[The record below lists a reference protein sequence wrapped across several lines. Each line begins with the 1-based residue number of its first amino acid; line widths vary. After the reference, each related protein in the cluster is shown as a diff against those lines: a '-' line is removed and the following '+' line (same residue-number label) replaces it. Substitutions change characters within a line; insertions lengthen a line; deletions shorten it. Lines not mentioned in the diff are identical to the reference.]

1 MVKRLLLPLK
11 WIGFVVLVVFYLY
24 VSKYEIYKDVINPD
38 GINWHNRT
46 MSFIDSIK
54 MKKYEGTFQAY
65 HPGITLM
72 WISSIPLRNYY
83 ESDLSSDMSKY
94 SFLERDYLAKMSLVI
109 FSTFIFAITFLVL
122 WKMVNYKFAL
132 IFSLIF
138 TLEPFVLGMR
148 RLYHLDY
155 LMTILVFLSFL
166 FLIYANYKS
175 YKWWLF
181 VLSGLFFALGVL
193 TKSAAII
200 VLPAFP
206 FIILLG
212 NSSVLKKL
220 LSVII
225 FIVAVALSVYA
236 FFPAIWNDPLKSF
249 YGYYQKVSIGV
260 SDIGVDGRKEV
271 GTSGKSENVI
281 LDETVRKRDDNFYIT
296 SLFARTSVVGSVLIV
311 VSVGFFI
318 YVLLKGVFIFISSSI
333 KNKSI
338 QKVFNYEVDSW
349 LSFWSLGLAIAIL
362 VALTLATKKTDR
374 YAVFAFP
381 FILIVIT
388 YFLYKLNKWVGLVV
402 MVVYL
407 VFTSKQLYD
416 IKPYFFAYSNPYLGG
431 LTTRLYGL
439 EGEPFGI
446 GSYEAFQ
453 IIKKDMEDNNYNGFY
468 TVAGSKSIKAIST
481 GGKFSRYPSCVTDY
495 VVVFTMDFS
504 PKSSCR
510 QKYTKIGTVKI
521 GGLDYWTVYR
531 RVNQKH
537 QSNYK

>member
-1 MVKRLLLPLK
+1 
-11 WIGFVVLVVFYLY
+11 
-24 VSKYEIYKDVINPD
+24 
-38 GINWHNRT
+38 
-46 MSFIDSIK
+46 MSFIDAIK
-54 MKKYEGTFQAY
+54 MKTYEGTFQAY

-72 WISSIPLRNYY
+72 WISSAPLRNYY

-122 WKMVNYKFAL
+122 WKMIDYKFAL

-166 FLIYANYKS
+166 FLVYANYKS
-175 YKWWLF
+175 YRWWVF

-220 LSVII
+220 LSMVI
-225 FIVAVALSVYA
+225 FVVAVGLSVYA
-236 FFPAIWNDPLKSF
+236 FFPAIWKDPVKSF
-249 YGYYQKVSIGV
+249 YGYYQKISIGV

-271 GTSGKSENVI
+271 GTSGKSENVT
-281 LDETVRKRDDNFYIT
+281 LDETVRKRDDNFYVI

-318 YVLLKGVFIFISSSI
+318 YVLLKGVFVFISSSI

-338 QKVFNYEVDSW
+338 QKVFNYEAGSW
-349 LSFWSLGLAIAIL
+349 LSFWSLGLSVAIL

-388 YFLYKLNKWVGLVV
+388 YFLYKLNKWVGLAV

-439 EGEPFGI
+439 EGEPFGV

-453 IIKKDMEDNNYNGFY
+453 IVKKDMEENNYDGFY
-468 TVAGSKSIKAIST
+468 TISGSKSIKAISA

-495 VVVFTMDFS
+495 VIVFTKDLS

-510 QKYTKIGTVKI
+510 QKYIKIGTVKI

-531 RVNQKH
+531 RVNQRH

>member
-11 WIGFVVLVVFYLY
+11 WLGFIVLIVFYLY

-54 MKKYEGTFQAY
+54 MKRYEGTFQAY

-83 ESDLSSDMSKY
+83 ESDLSSDASKY
-94 SFLERDYLAKMSLVI
+94 SFLERDYQAKMSLVI
-109 FSTFIFAITFLVL
+109 FSAFIFAITFLVL
-122 WKMVNYKFAL
+122 WKMIDYKFAF

-193 TKSAAII
+193 TKSSAVI

-212 NSSVLKKL
+212 NFSVPKKL
-220 LSVII
+220 LSIVI
-225 FIVAVALSVYA
+225 FIVALGLSVYVS
-236 FFPAIWNDPLKSF
+236 FPAIWKDPIKSF
-249 YGYYQKVSIGV
+249 YGYYQKIYTGVSEIGV
-260 SDIGVDGRKEV
+260 EGRKEV
-271 GTSGKSENVI
+271 GTSGKSENVT
-281 LDETVRKRDDNFYIT
+281 LDKTVNKRDDNFYIT
-296 SLFARTSVVGSVLIV
+296 SLFVRTSVVGSVLII
-311 VSVGFFI
+311 VSVGFYI
-318 YVLLKGVFIFISSSI
+318 YVLLKGFFVFISSSV
-333 KNKSI
+333 KNKSV
-338 QKVFNYEVDSW
+338 QKVFNYGADSW
-349 LSFWSLGLAIAIL
+349 LSFWSLGISVAIL
-362 VALTLATKKTDR
+362 VALTLATKKIDR

-388 YFLYKLNKWVGLVV
+388 YFLHKLNKWVGLAV
-402 MVVYL
+402 MIVYL

-431 LTTRLYGL
+431 LATRLYEL
-439 EGEPFGI
+439 EGEPFGV

-453 IIKKDMEDNNYNGFY
+453 IIKKDMEANNYDGFY
-468 TVAGSKSIKAIST
+468 TVAGGKSIKAISA

-495 VVVFTMDFS
+495 VVVFIMDPS
-504 PKSSCR
+504 PKDSCR
-510 QKYTKIGTVKI
+510 QRYNKIGAVKI
-521 GGLDYWTVYR
+521 DGLEYWTVYK